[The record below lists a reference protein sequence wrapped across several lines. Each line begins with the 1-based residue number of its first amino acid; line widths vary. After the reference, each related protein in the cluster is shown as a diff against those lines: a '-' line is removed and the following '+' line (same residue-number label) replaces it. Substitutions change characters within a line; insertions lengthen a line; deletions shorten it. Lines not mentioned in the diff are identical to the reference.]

1 MDNVAEKVAEKILVR
16 TACPLDCP
24 DACSLEVTLT
34 LGRITKIDAAPID
47 EMSNPLTDGWIC
59 KKVKHH
65 ADRVYSPER
74 IMTPLIRVGKKGAG
88 EFRSATWDEALDVI
102 AAKIKSAVK
111 SHGID
116 SVLPYIY
123 NSSSPKL
130 EANYLTPHLFARL
143 GAPEILH
150 TICAATYGAAWDQ
163 MFGEMLS
170 IDTLD
175 VVDAKLVVVWGAN
188 PAASGTHLLPLL
200 AKVQKA
206 GGKLVVI
213 DPRETGTAARSD
225 LHLAIRP
232 GTDVILAYAL
242 ANELARTGKVATKF
256 LAEHAS
262 GSAEFLAAASKYSL
276 EDASKICDVSIDKI
290 RELFELIANTKPAVL
305 RMGYGPERNR
315 NGGSGVL
322 AVLGLWVVAGNFGTV
337 GSGILASASGGF
349 SIDVN
354 ADWPENVQR
363 PERKLLNMNHVGR
376 VLRGEP
382 GSWPVR
388 AKVLLIQGANP
399 AVTAVDQVGML
410 DGLANDE
417 IFTVVHDQVMTDT
430 AKFADVVL
438 PATTHFEV
446 HDLVGS
452 YGSYTAQVISPVIDR
467 VGESRTNNELA
478 TGLAIRLGFSAEEFN
493 SDPQFIAARISVQKE
508 TSLQLRPVGTTVQ
521 FKDTWPTFA
530 DKRARLFVS
539 DSELPLPKYQATDEK
554 YPLVLI
560 SPATS
565 HTINS
570 MFADT
575 DPPRVAISMNPQDVA
590 QRKLTDAKRVV
601 VRNDLVSLEIDLVVD
616 ETLRPGVCF
625 IPKGLWL
632 RATQTGLTANA
643 FAPDHLNDLASGACF
658 NDARV
663 EVSVA

>member
-1 MDNVAEKVAEKILVR
+1 MDNVAEKVLVR

-102 AAKIKSAVK
+102 ATKIKSAVN

-188 PAASGTHLLPLL
+188 PATSGTHLLPLL

-242 ANELARTGKVATKF
+242 ANELARTGKVATQF

-290 RELFELIANTKPAVL
+290 RELFELIANTKRAVL

-322 AVLGLWVVAGNFGTV
+322 AVLALWVVAGNFGTA
-337 GSGILASASGGF
+337 GSGILASASDGF

-410 DGLANDE
+410 EGLANDE

-478 TGLAIRLGFSAEEFN
+478 TGLAIRLGFSPEEFN
-493 SDPQFIAARISVQKE
+493 SAPQFIAARISVQKE

-539 DSELPLPKYQATDEK
+539 DSELPLPKFRVFDEK

-601 VRNDLVSLEIDLVVD
+601 VRNDSASLEIDLVVD